1 MAVIHN
7 YARHVKCERGCGM
20 RVTWIGLAQDS
31 DDDSDLFNCKVCDAP
46 IHLDVSCHK
55 M

>member
-1 MAVIHN
+1 
-7 YARHVKCERGCGM
+7 M
-20 RVTWIGLAQDS
+20 RVTWTGLAQDS
-31 DDDSDLFNCKVCDAP
+31 DDDSDLLNCKVCDAP